1 MVSATNSQDS
11 DPVIFSGPWCMDDSF
26 SGSKVHPTTG
36 LGQRVTSVLSDEM
49 LLWDITDRGPSPV
62 AYACTNVVDEKTP
75 KIRYVYC
82 RSLICSCQMSRW

>member
-1 MVSATNSQDS
+1 
-11 DPVIFSGPWCMDDSF
+11 MDNSF
-26 SGSKVHPTTG
+26 SGSQARPTTG

-49 LLWDITDRGPSPV
+49 LIWDITDRGPSPV

-82 RSLICSCQMSRW
+82 RSLICSCQMSRR